1 MSDNVKKHTLARL
14 NFSGEVYVSE
24 RTAACKA
31 FLELDLNMI
40 KDGHAA
46 GAPGHQTARAL
57 AAGVDLMLVKLYDY
71 AISRWESG
79 HGKLPSP
86 TCLVALGGYGRSELS
101 PHSDIDLMFL
111 FPSKARAS
119 LVKNLQQHLSDEILY
134 PLWDCGLK
142 VGHSTRTVEEVFAEA
157 RAENQSKTALLE
169 SRRIAGSKSLYLAFH
184 TAYRA
189 YYTKEDPAGYIG
201 ERLKDQANRRHKFGD
216 TVFLQEPDIKNGVGG
231 LRDYQNTLWMAQ
243 VKLDIA
249 DLDELVTEN
258 YLRPT
263 ELDAFKR
270 AYRFL
275 LRVRAELHFQS
286 KRPTDL
292 LDLEAQPRIAL
303 GLGYSEPDM
312 LRRVE
317 LFMRDYYRAAQT
329 VYRSSKLVENR
340 LALTLEASRDT
351 KVSFREVIRSRR
363 YERVKRIDGFILRGS
378 ELTAAS
384 DRTFQ
389 DDPARLIRVFRH
401 AQSLG
406 AKIHFDLQSLIR
418 EEAGLITHEIRQS
431 PDANTSFKAIL
442 QETGAV
448 YPALNK
454 MHELG
459 VLGRFIPEFDALT
472 CLVQHEYYHRY
483 TADIHTLNT
492 IKQLDKI
499 FLQGNDTNLKYRSA
513 IHDTSQVALLY
524 LTLLLHDIGKAKG
537 IKGHAE
543 SGVAIA
549 LPILER
555 LKIDERETEIVT
567 FIIKNHL
574 MMARFWQKRDV
585 DDPATCESFAEQIS
599 DDDLLRFL
607 YVHTY
612 CDAGGTAEGLWN
624 SYKDTLHTQL
634 YRGTLE
640 ILVDGDKLATRNT
653 ARLKKV
659 HAQMLDEELPGIGN
673 DEVEAHFNLL
683 PDRYFLNT
691 DRSEIELH
699 LQMVNQLLKTITS
712 TDSIGSLR
720 PVVEWRDDLN
730 RSLTV
735 VHVVTWD
742 RAGLFYKL
750 AGALSVAGL
759 TILSS
764 KVVSRSDHIAIDT
777 FYVRSR
783 SNGTVQDEKVHA
795 RFDDVLEQALMHNTD
810 LLPQIHEQAEK
821 QAASLRYTRDNGRAE
836 IVQATFPARVDIYH
850 ELAMK
855 RTIVEIQAPDSI
867 GLLFRCARTISMHQF
882 DITFARIGTERHMA
896 IDTFYIVD
904 VTKAQVSD
912 PARLK
917 LLQAELL
924 QIVTPEEA
932 EAAAS

>member
-1 MSDNVKKHTLARL
+1 MSERVKKHTLARL
-14 NFSGEVYVSE
+14 NFTGEVPVTE

-31 FLELDLNMI
+31 FLKLDLGMI
-40 KDGHAA
+40 KAGHTA

-57 AAGVDLMLVKLYDY
+57 AAAVDIMLVKLFDY
-71 AISRWESG
+71 AIGRWEATR
-79 HGKLPSP
+79 GKMPFPVSLI
-86 TCLVALGGYGRSELS
+86 ALGGYGRSELS

-111 FPSKARAS
+111 FPTKAKAS
-119 LVKNLQQHLSDEILY
+119 LVKDLQLHLTNEILY

-169 SRRIAGSKSLYLAFH
+169 ARRVAGSKSLFATFQ
-184 TAYRA
+184 TAYRS
-189 YYTKEDPAGYIG
+189 YYMQDDPAGYISV
-201 ERLKDQANRRHKFGD
+201 RLQDQAARRSKNGD
-216 TVFLQEPDIKNGVGG
+216 SVFVQEPDIKNGVGG

-249 DLDELVTEN
+249 SLQDLVTEN
-258 YLRPT
+258 YLRPN
-263 ELDAFKR
+263 ELKAFQQ
-270 AYRFL
+270 AYQFL

-286 KRPTDL
+286 KRPTDV

-329 VYRSSKLVENR
+329 IYRSSKLVEKR
-340 LALTLEASRDT
+340 LALNLEASPDT

-363 YERVKRIDGFILRGS
+363 YERVKRVDGFILRGS

-384 DRTFQ
+384 PRTFK

-406 AKIHFDLQSLIR
+406 AKIHFDLEALIR
-418 EEAGLITHEIRQS
+418 ESGSLINDTVRAS
-431 PDANTSFKAIL
+431 ADANISFKAIL
-442 QETGAV
+442 QDVGAV
-448 YPALNK
+448 HSQLSK

-459 VLGRFIPEFDALT
+459 VLGRFIPEFDSLT

-492 IKQLDKI
+492 IRELDYI
-499 FLQGNDTNLKYRSA
+499 FTRGDDTNLKYRSA
-513 IHDTSQVALLY
+513 LHETPLASLLY
-524 LTLLLHDIGKAKG
+524 LVLLLHDIGKAKG
-537 IKGHAE
+537 IRGHAE

-549 LPILER
+549 GPILER
-555 LKIDERETEIVT
+555 LNISASNCEIVT

-585 DDPATCESFAEQIS
+585 DDPASTEAFAEQV
-599 DDDLLRFL
+599 DDPDLLRYL

-612 CDAGGTAEGLWN
+612 CDARGTASGLWN
-624 SYKDTLHTQL
+624 SYKDTLHTKL
-634 YRGTLE
+634 FRGTLE
-640 ILVDGDKLATRNT
+640 ILVLGDKLANRHRE
-653 ARLKKV
+653 RLKMI
-659 HAQMLDEELPGIGN
+659 HEDMLKLELPGIAK
-673 DEVEAHFNLL
+673 DEVDAHFNLL

-691 DRSEIELH
+691 NQEEIVLH
-699 LQMVNQLLKTITS
+699 LNMVNQLLETITS

-720 PVVEWRDDLN
+720 PVVEWRDDVN
-730 RSLTV
+730 RSLTE
-735 VHVVTWD
+735 VHIITWD

-750 AGALSVAGL
+750 AGAFNAAGL

-764 KVVSRSDHIAIDT
+764 KVVSRTDHIAIDT
-777 FYVRSR
+777 FYVREPGH
-783 SNGTVQDEKVHA
+783 GTVQDEKLRA
-795 RFDDVLEQALMHNTD
+795 RFDATLEQALMHNAD
-810 LLPQIHEQAEK
+810 LLPQIMEQAQK
-821 QAASLRYTRDNGRAE
+821 QADARRYKRDSGRAE
-836 IVQATFPARVDIYH
+836 IVQATFPARVDVYH
-850 ELAMK
+850 ELSME
-855 RTIVEIQAPDSI
+855 RTIVEVQAPDAM
-867 GLLFRCARTISMHQF
+867 GLLFRCARAISEHEF

-904 VTKAQVSD
+904 VSHAEVSD
-912 PARLK
+912 PNRLK
-917 LLQAELL
+917 KLQNTLLE
-924 QIVTPEEA
+924 IVTPAEVEEA
-932 EAAAS
+932 AS